1 MPPPQLA
8 ARDAL
13 AARIANA
20 VKDNERL
27 QAALEESS
35 SRRNATGDSNIGGS
49 LNLPML
55 TSSVSQASRRRE
67 ASVIIDDGE
76 SAALHSAVPHS
87 SALPLHVS
95 FYSSSSSFFSLALT
109 DRWCVLACGVHRM

>member
-95 FYSSSSSFFSLALT
+95 FILLLLLLSFRS
-109 DRWCVLACGVHRM
+109 R